1 MRLSSVRIF
10 VEDLNEAAQ
19 FYENVVGLKRSWAAD
34 DAVIFESNP
43 GVVIETANDE
53 ARDEGLVGRFTG
65 ISFETEDAAALYR
78 DLQAGGIPLHGPPE
92 EQPWGGIMLF
102 ADDPS
107 GNIITFLELPP
118 AQRAAP

>member
-19 FYENVVGLKRSWAAD
+19 FYENVVGLKRSWTAD
-34 DAVIFESNP
+34 DVVIFESNP
-43 GVVIETANDE
+43 GIVIETANDE

-65 ISFETEDAAALYR
+65 ISFETDNAAALYQH
-78 DLQAGGIPLHGPPE
+78 LQAGGIPLHGPPE
-92 EQPWGGIMLF
+92 EQPWGGIMF

-118 AQRAAP
+118 AQRAAA